1 MNKYQLKNRLVIGTA
16 NFTQKYGAYPT
27 KVNLSE
33 VRKIISYANK
43 NNIFKID
50 TADAYLRDKKIF
62 KNISSKL
69 KFSSKIEPDRNWI
82 SLEYCQKKLDKHLSF
97 LNTRKINTLL
107 IHNSGVLLSK
117 NGDKIFKNL
126 ENLKNKY
133 FNKIGIS
140 IYETNNLEYALSNFD
155 IDVIQCPYNILD
167 KRIITS
173 GWYDKLKRKEIEIH
187 IRSIFL
193 QGLLV
198 NKNVYKKKYFKNW
211 NKRISD
217 WFERLNSNKISPI
230 DYCLN
235 DILYYDFDNIIIGI
249 NNLSSLKEILNFKKI
264 NMKKILQLTI
274 SDLKLI
280 DPRKWK

>member
-107 IHNSGVLLSK
+107 IHNSDVLLSK

-140 IYETNNLEYALSNFD
+140 IYDTDCLKFIIPNYNL
-155 IDVIQCPYNILD
+155 DVVQCPYNFLD
-167 KRIITS
+167 RRIITTH
-173 GWYDKLKRKEIEIH
+173 WFDKLKSQSIEIH
-187 IRSIFL
+187 ARSIF
-193 QGLLV
+193 
-198 NKNVYKKKYFKNW
+198 FK
-211 NKRISD
+211 R
-217 WFERLNSNKISPI
+217 
-230 DYCLN
+230 
-235 DILYYDFDNIIIGI
+235 
-249 NNLSSLKEILNFKKI
+249 NFSK
-264 NMKKILQLTI
+264 
-274 SDLKLI
+274 
-280 DPRKWK
+280 